1 VSDDC
6 CAPAGAS
13 SAAATSATVE
23 SRSGPLVEVFYFD
36 GCPNHE
42 PALALVEHVA
52 RELGLSPEIRLVHV
66 PDQDAAQRLRF
77 LGSPT
82 IRVAGRDVDP
92 HSEERSDYAL
102 SCRVFRTSAGIV
114 GQPDERWV
122 REALLRERALTDGT
136 AADGSPRTAEALAA
150 TGIPSARLGD
160 RRGGSLSGAERAFYR
175 WILRSF
181 ANEGPPA
188 AASIRAHATELG
200 LDLEQTR
207 ARLAAEDLVHF
218 DQAGRVT
225 AAYPFSARPRGHRV
239 LLGSKHSVEAMCAI
253 DALGIAPMLG
263 LPVEISSRDPISGA
277 EVWVRVEPGDG
288 PWWEPKEAVV
298 LAASTCGDGPSLR
311 GCCDILNFFESTKTA
326 ERYLAD
332 HPEVSGLSI
341 SIPEASKLGRAVFG
355 DVLKEA

>member
-6 CAPAGAS
+6 CAPIGASTAAAGATAE
-13 SAAATSATVE
+13 SA
-23 SRSGPLVEVFYFD
+23 SGPLVEVFYFD
-36 GCPNHE
+36 GCPNHG
-42 PALALVEHVA
+42 PALALVERVA

-66 PDQDAAQRLRF
+66 PDQEAAQRLRF

-92 HSEERSDYAL
+92 HSEERGDYAL
-102 SCRVFRTSAGIV
+102 SCRVFRTDAGIV

-122 REALLRERALTDGT
+122 RDALLREHPLANGT
-136 AADGSPRTAEALAA
+136 AADGSPRIAEALAV

-160 RRGGSLSGAERAFYR
+160 RRGASLNGPERAFYR

-181 ANEGPPA
+181 ATEVPPTIL
-188 AASIRAHATELG
+188 SIRAHATELG
-200 LDLEQTR
+200 LDFEQIR
-207 ARLAAEDLVHF
+207 ARLAGEDLVHF
-218 DQAGRVT
+218 DRVGEVT
-225 AAYPFSARPRGHRV
+225 VAYPFSARPRGHRV
-239 LLGSKHSVEAMCAI
+239 LIDSEYWVEAMCAV

-263 LPVEISSRDPISGA
+263 LPVEISSHDPISGA

-298 LAASTCGDGPSLR
+298 LAASTFGDGPSFR
-311 GCCDILNFFESTKTA
+311 GCCDVLNFFESTENA
-326 ERYLAD
+326 RRYLAD
-332 HPEVSGLSI
+332 HPEVSGLPI
-341 SIPEASKLGRAVFG
+341 SIPEASELGRTVFG